1 MKKNFD
7 TLKFADELNRRCA
20 LSNIKK
26 FKKNEIITTYLLKRN
41 QICILLNG
49 VAYIVKYLPSG
60 ERRILSLIKKG
71 DVFGEAFYKLRN
83 SRELFVLA
91 KKDCEVLFLPYDKLE
106 SCSKDCFYH
115 VNLLKDLP
123 DLFMKRIA
131 EINQRIEIMSHKSI
145 RERLLAFFYSLEKKP
160 SSNKISIPYSFT
172 DLADYL
178 VLDRSAMMREL
189 TKMQNEHLIIKNGKE
204 ITLIKND

>member
-1 MKKNFD
+1 
-7 TLKFADELNRRCA
+7 
-20 LSNIKK
+20 
-26 FKKNEIITTYLLKRN
+26 
-41 QICILLNG
+41 
-49 VAYIVKYLPSG
+49 
-60 ERRILSLIKKG
+60 
-71 DVFGEAFYKLRN
+71 
-83 SRELFVLA
+83 
-91 KKDCEVLFLPYDKLE
+91 
-106 SCSKDCFYH
+106 
-115 VNLLKDLP
+115 
-123 DLFMKRIA
+123 MKRIA
-131 EINQRIEIMSHKSI
+131 ENYQRIEIMSHKSI

>member
-20 LSNIKK
+20 LSNLKK
-26 FKKNEIITTYLLKRN
+26 FKKNEVITTYLLKRN

-49 VAYIVKYLPSG
+49 VAYLVKYLPSG

-71 DVFGEAFYKLRN
+71 DVFGESFYKLRN
-83 SRELFVLA
+83 SRELFVIA
-91 KKDCEVLFLPYDKLE
+91 KRDCEVLFLPYDKLE

-115 VNLLKDLP
+115 VYLLKDLP
-123 DLFMKRIA
+123 DLFMKHIA
-131 EINQRIEIMSHKSI
+131 DTNQRIEIMSNKSI
-145 RERLLAFFYSLEKKP
+145 RERLLAFFASLKKTT
-160 SSNKISIPYSFT
+160 SGKISIPYSFT

-204 ITLIKND
+204 ITLVKND